1 MAGRKLSGLEST
13 ERVVLGRALIDNRID
28 HHKINPIPHLMGTC
42 DRGALAPSERPL
54 ASISIVLQPEP
65 VSAT

>member
-1 MAGRKLSGLEST
+1 MAGRKFQLEST
-13 ERVVLGRALIDNRID
+13 ERIVLGRSPIDNRID
-28 HHKINPIPHLMGTC
+28 HHKINPIPHLMATC
-42 DRGALAPSERPL
+42 DRSLRPL